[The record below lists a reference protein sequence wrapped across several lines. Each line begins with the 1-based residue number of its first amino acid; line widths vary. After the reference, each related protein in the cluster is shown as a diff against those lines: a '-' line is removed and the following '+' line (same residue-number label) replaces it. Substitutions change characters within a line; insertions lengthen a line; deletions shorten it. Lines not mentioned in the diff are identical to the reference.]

1 MEGMERYFE
10 SSVPEIIRREIERS
24 GGNEVLFFAWTGEDN
39 RVVKVQAV
47 ARGTDECVAVPL
59 ERSFLPDV
67 LIHNHPDGRL
77 VPSDNDMRIA
87 SFTAGRGVGFFI
99 VDNEAGRLYVAVEPV
114 LKRGLK
120 PLDVEKLAALI
131 GAGGPFARSFPGFE
145 EREGQKE
152 MVRRVAL
159 SFNQDS
165 VALIEAGTGIGK
177 SVAYLIPSIEWAL
190 LNRERVVVST
200 HTIHLQE
207 QLIGKDIPDLKRAL
221 GLDFSHVLM
230 KGRNNYVCLNKVAEI
245 RQDLFSFLDD
255 EEIEQ
260 FDHIT
265 RWLEVTGDGSLSDFD
280 FVPKAA
286 LWEKINSSSETCL
299 GGGCGLFGRCF
310 VNRVKRRAIT
320 AHLVVTN
327 HHYLLADASLA
338 RSGSSILP
346 AYERIVLDEAH
357 NLEDSASSFFTKTV
371 TRAGILRLLG
381 RLYSD
386 GKRKRGYLAFLEK
399 QGFCE
404 GEERHERLRRE
415 VQRVKSSAGELFDG
429 IEDLL
434 AALGRSGGGPE
445 GSPGGS
451 SFGQHPV
458 AEMGDELLEHP
469 LWESGVCGFL
479 MTCRADIGTLAGSLI
494 ELMELL
500 DRKGEERAQKQLGGF
515 VARLGDIVKAFDI
528 FTRRNDPPGTGRSGD
543 GSNGAE
549 DEEVGGGHELV
560 RHGDEGW
567 DEAAPSG
574 RGEYARWL
582 EKRKDAALV
591 VSLVDVGAMLKN
603 LLFKRAKSTVL
614 TSATLAVGGNFRFIR
629 SRLTLDGEADE
640 AVLPSPFQYDRQ
652 MGILIPNDMV
662 GPDHPGYVPA
672 MASGVVQVLKK
683 TQGKAFVLF
692 TSYRTLNEVFEMAKG
707 ELSSAGFVT
716 FKQGS
721 DSRMILLDR
730 FKRDIHSI
738 LFGTESFW
746 EGVDVPGEA
755 LECVIITKLPF
766 RVPTEPVEKERLER
780 IKEMGGDP
788 FLEYSLPQAVMKM
801 KQGMGRLIRNRTDRG
816 IVVILD
822 KRIRTKRYGEAFIE
836 AMPGGRLLEGP
847 LARILEESGE
857 YLSR

>member
-1 MEGMERYFE
+1 
-10 SSVPEIIRREIERS
+10 
-24 GGNEVLFFAWTGEDN
+24 
-39 RVVKVQAV
+39 
-47 ARGTDECVAVPL
+47 
-59 ERSFLPDV
+59 
-67 LIHNHPDGRL
+67 
-77 VPSDNDMRIA
+77 
-87 SFTAGRGVGFFI
+87 
-99 VDNEAGRLYVAVEPV
+99 
-114 LKRGLK
+114 
-120 PLDVEKLAALI
+120 
-131 GAGGPFARSFPGFE
+131 
-145 EREGQKE
+145 
-152 MVRRVAL
+152 
-159 SFNQDS
+159 
-165 VALIEAGTGIGK
+165 
-177 SVAYLIPSIEWAL
+177 
-190 LNRERVVVST
+190 
-200 HTIHLQE
+200 
-207 QLIGKDIPDLKRAL
+207 
-221 GLDFSHVLM
+221 M
-230 KGRNNYVCLNKVAEI
+230 KGRNNYVCLNRAAEI

-265 RWLEVTGDGSLSDFD
+265 RMARSHRRREPFRPRFCSQGRPLGEDKLG
-280 FVPKAA
+280 
-286 LWEKINSSSETCL
+286 SETCL
-299 GGGCGLFGRCF
+299 GGACGLFGRCF
-310 VNRVKRRAIT
+310 VNRVKRRAIS

-445 GSPGGS
+445 GLPGGS
-451 SFGQHPV
+451 SFGPHPV

-469 LWESGVCGFL
+469 LWESGVSRFL
-479 MTCRADIGTLAGSLI
+479 MACRADIGNLAGSLI

-500 DRKGEERAQKQLGGF
+500 ERKGEERAQKQLGGF

-528 FTRRNDPPGTGRSGD
+528 FTRRNDPAGTGRSGD
-543 GSNGAE
+543 GSNGAGNE
-549 DEEVGGGHELV
+549 DAGGGQEQV
-560 RHGDEGW
+560 RHGDDGW

-614 TSATLAVGGNFRFIR
+614 TSATLAVGGSFRFIR
-629 SRLTLDGEADE
+629 SRLALDGEADE
-640 AVLPSPFQYDRQ
+640 AVLPSPFQYDLQ
-652 MGILIPNDMV
+652 MGILIPTDTV

-707 ELSSAGFVT
+707 ELVYCGFRDVQAGERLPDEPPRPVQARHPLHPLRDGELLGGGRRPRRGPRMRDHHQAPI
-716 FKQGS
+716 QGS
-721 DSRMILLDR
+721 DGACRKREARENKGDGGRPVPRVQSPPSRDE
-730 FKRDIHSI
+730 DET
-738 LFGTESFW
+738 G
-746 EGVDVPGEA
+746 DGEA
-755 LECVIITKLPF
+755 HPKQD
-766 RVPTEPVEKERLER
+766 RQGYR
-780 IKEMGGDP
+780 GDP
-788 FLEYSLPQAVMKM
+788 RQKDTDKEVRRGFSSKPCRAGSSSRGRLRGYSRRAGSICLCSRRIYSLT
-801 KQGMGRLIRNRTDRG
+801 N
-816 IVVILD
+816 
-822 KRIRTKRYGEAFIE
+822 
-836 AMPGGRLLEGP
+836 
-847 LARILEESGE
+847 S
-857 YLSR
+857 S